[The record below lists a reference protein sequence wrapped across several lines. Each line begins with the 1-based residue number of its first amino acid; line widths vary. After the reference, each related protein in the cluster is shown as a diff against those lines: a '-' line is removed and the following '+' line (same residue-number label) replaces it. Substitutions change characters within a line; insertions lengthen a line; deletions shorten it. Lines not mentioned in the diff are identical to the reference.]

1 MDDYGRSKREPEIF
15 VTETITIEPLT
26 RIEGHA
32 RITIEL
38 DEAGNVA
45 DTRLHILS
53 LRGFEQF
60 ICGRP
65 AEEIPRIVTRIC
77 GICPW
82 MHHLASVKAVDACF
96 GVNPPPTGALLR
108 ELCQVMAHI
117 NDKIL
122 HFFFLAAP
130 DFILGPDAD
139 YSVRSIMGIVKARPE
154 LAARVARMRKLGQQ
168 LLEDFAGRAIHPV
181 AGVSGGFSKPMSE
194 NDRQRLQQGCR
205 TLLDFAVFALAF
217 GRDEVLNR
225 YQDILQTLGGIETGF
240 LGTVDAN
247 GAMRLYDGNLR
258 LMKTDGTY
266 TDFAPE
272 LYKQHIKEHV
282 ESWSYG
288 KMPWADGW
296 KEGFSMDLDRP
307 RGIYRTNTLARINIC
322 DHISTPIAQE
332 ALDEFRKLFGRPAQG
347 TLLYHWARLI
357 ELIYACERSLELLAD
372 DRISGNEI
380 RTTVHPGPGRGVG
393 HVEAPR
399 GTLIHEYTTDENGC
413 ITSANMIVGTTHN
426 LAPMNMS
433 VRRAATDLIKN
444 GHYDEP
450 ILNKIEMAVRAYD
463 P

>member
-1 MDDYGRSKREPEIF
+1 MN
-15 VTETITIEPLT
+15 TTISIEPLT

-32 RITIEL
+32 RISIDL

-45 DTRLHILS
+45 DSRLHILS

-96 GVNPPPTGALLR
+96 GVKPPPTGALLR

-139 YSVRSIMGIVKARPE
+139 YSVRSIMGIVRADPE
-154 LAARVARMRKLGQQ
+154 LANRVAAMRKLGQQ
-168 LLEDFAGRAIHPV
+168 LLEEFAGRAIHPV
-181 AGVSGGFSKPMSE
+181 AGVSGGFSKPMTKE
-194 NDRQRLQQGCR
+194 ERQRLQQGCR
-205 TLLDFAVFALAF
+205 TLLEFAVFALTY
-217 GRDEVLNR
+217 GRDEVLNK
-225 YQDILQTLGGIETGF
+225 YQNILQTLGRIETGF
-240 LGTVDAN
+240 LGTVDTN
-247 GAMRLYDGNLR
+247 GAMRLYDGDLR
-258 LMKTDGTY
+258 LMKADGSF

-272 LYKQHIKEHV
+272 QYKEHIKEHV
-282 ESWSYG
+282 ENWSYG
-288 KMPWADGW
+288 KMPWADSW
-296 KEGFSMDLDRP
+296 QEGFSMDLDRP

-332 ALDEFRKLFGRPAQG
+332 ALEEFRDLFGRPAQG

-357 ELIYACERSLELLAD
+357 ELVYTCERSLELLAD
-372 DRISGNEI
+372 DRITGDMI
-380 RTTVHPGPGRGVG
+380 RHNVQPGAGRGVG

-433 VRRAATDLIKN
+433 VRQAATDLIKN
-444 GHYDEP
+444 GHYDEG
-450 ILNKIEMAVRAYD
+450 ILNRIEMAVRAYD